1 MCVGRIHLLAII
13 NDDFFF
19 LQYKKVTIT
28 TTSEC
33 IIVYGPMVPEM
44 KLFYSTVAKILLP
57 IICAQACMHLERRGS
72 VVVNMSA
79 WHAAGRR
86 FDSRTTAGPGMFH
99 Y

>member
-1 MCVGRIHLLAII
+1 MMI
-13 NDDFFF
+13 FFF

-33 IIVYGPMVPEM
+33 IIVYRPMVPEM

-57 IICAQACMHLERRGS
+57 VICAQACMHLERRGS
-72 VVVNMSA
+72 VVVSTSA

-86 FDSRTTAGPGMFH
+86 FDSRTRHVSLLGVKSWLSTGIV
-99 Y
+99 YL